1 MILLPTTWEK
11 SIVTNNE
18 KREQLTFSPY
28 ACPSSAAQRL
38 QTEPIPDS
46 ENIRPAYFHDTDR
59 IIHSLAYS
67 RYIDKTQVFFLFE
80 NDHITHRVLHVQ
92 LVSKIA
98 RTIGRFL
105 RLNEDLIEAI
115 ALGHDIG
122 HTPFGHDGER
132 YLNEICEEQEIGY
145 FRHNAQS
152 VRCLQELEKGGE
164 GLNLTLQVLDGIL
177 CHNGEAISER
187 YIPAPRKTFE
197 DFQLEYKKL
206 WTERDFG
213 KGLKPYTLEGCVVR
227 ISDVIAYIGRDIED
241 AITVK
246 LITRDQLPERV
257 VRVLGNTNRE
267 IIDRLVRDL
276 VQHSLGQ
283 PFLVFSP
290 EIVAALHA
298 LRDFNY
304 QHIYLS
310 PLKQSQDTKIRAMFR
325 QMFSTLLQQVKENDT
340 SSPIFHDFLDG
351 MSPKYKENTPP
362 ARMVADY
369 IAGMTDDY
377 FMDTYTSLFLPRKF
391 GRQIT

>member
-1 MILLPTTWEK
+1 MAL
-11 SIVTNNE
+11 
-18 KREQLTFSPY
+18 
-28 ACPSSAAQRL
+28 
-38 QTEPIPDS
+38 
-46 ENIRPAYFHDTDR
+46 
-59 IIHSLAYS
+59 
-67 RYIDKTQVFFLFE
+67 KTPQQYLDE
-80 NDHITHRVLHVQ
+80 
-92 LVSKIA
+92 
-98 RTIGRFL
+98 L
-105 RLNEDLIEAI
+105 R
-115 ALGHDIG
+115 
-122 HTPFGHDGER
+122 
-132 YLNEICEEQEIGY
+132 QM
-145 FRHNAQS
+145 
-152 VRCLQELEKGGE
+152 
-164 GLNLTLQVLDGIL
+164 
-177 CHNGEAISER
+177 
-187 YIPAPRKTFE
+187 
-197 DFQLEYKKL
+197 
-206 WTERDFG
+206 
-213 KGLKPYTLEGCVVR
+213 
-227 ISDVIAYIGRDIED
+227 DIELYMFGEK
-241 AITVK
+241 V
-246 LITRDQLPERV
+246 E
-257 VRVLGNTNRE
+257 NRE

>member
-1 MILLPTTWEK
+1 MLSAWEN
-11 SIVTNNE
+11 SIIKGNE
-18 KREQLTFSPY
+18 EREQLALSPY
-28 ACPSSAAQRL
+28 ACHSRAAERI
-38 QTEPIPDS
+38 TAESIPDS
-46 ENIRPAYFHDTDR
+46 ENIRPSFFHDTDR
-59 IIHSLAYS
+59 IIHSKAYS

-132 YLNEICEEQEIGY
+132 YLNEICEEQGIGY

-152 VRCLQELEKGGE
+152 VRCLQELEQGGE

-177 CHNGEAISER
+177 CHNGEEISEQ
-187 YIPAPRKTFE
+187 YIPAPRKTTKN
-197 DFQLEYKKL
+197 FQAEYHKS
-206 WTERDFG
+206 WTEKDFD
-213 KGLKPYTLEGCVVR
+213 KVLKPYTLEGCVVR

-241 AITVK
+241 AITVM
-246 LITRDQLPERV
+246 LISRDEIPGDI

-267 IIDRLVRDL
+267 IVDRLVRDL

-283 PFLVFSP
+283 PYLVFSP

-298 LRDFNY
+298 LRDYNY
-304 QHIYLS
+304 KHIYFS
-310 PLKQSQDTKIRAMFR
+310 PAKQSQDAKIKSMFR
-325 QMFSTLLQQVKENDT
+325 QLFNALLQHIKGNET
-340 SSPIFHDFLDG
+340 SSPMFIEFLDG
-351 MSPKYKENTPP
+351 MSPDYKENTPP
-362 ARMVADY
+362 ARIVVDF

-377 FMDTYTSLFLPRKF
+377 FMDTYTTLFLPQKF
-391 GRQIT
+391 GRRIE